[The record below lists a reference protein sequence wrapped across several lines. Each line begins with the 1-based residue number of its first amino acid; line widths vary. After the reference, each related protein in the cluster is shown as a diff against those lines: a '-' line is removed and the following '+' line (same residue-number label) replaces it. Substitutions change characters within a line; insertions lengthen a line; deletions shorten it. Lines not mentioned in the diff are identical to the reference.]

1 MNIDKITGSAP
12 ASLPSAKPEQL
23 GQEDFLKILVAQ
35 MNNQDPTNPA
45 DNAEFL
51 GQMAQ
56 FSMVSGINSLGTS
69 MDGVASTV
77 DASRTLQASAL
88 VNREVL
94 VESSTVRL
102 DGSRSLD
109 GLVPAVPGATAVNVQ
124 VRDLAGNLVK
134 TVPVQDIGNQRLAF
148 AWDGSTE
155 SGQPA
160 LQSDFTL
167 SATALVGT
175 EQVEVPVYS
184 FARVKSVQVDP
195 DTQAVRLV
203 LNNDETT
210 ALGNISQY
218 R

>member
-1 MNIDKITGSAP
+1 MNIDKVTGAVLTP
-12 ASLPSAKPEQL
+12 ATSPKTEQL

-69 MDGVASTV
+69 MDGVATTV

-94 VESSTVRL
+94 VESSSIKL
-102 DGSRSLD
+102 ESGRSVD
-109 GLVPAVPGATAVNVQ
+109 GLIPGIPGATAVNVQ
-124 VRDLAGNLVK
+124 VRDRAGNLVK
-134 TVPVQDIGNQRLAF
+134 TLPVQDIGNQRLAF
-148 AWDGSTE
+148 AWDGTSETGQRMTE
-155 SGQPA
+155 
-160 LQSDFTL
+160 SDFTL

-175 EQVEVPVYS
+175 EQVTVPAYS
-184 FARVKSVQVDP
+184 FVRVQSVQVDP
-195 DTQAVRLV
+195 ESKNVSLI
-203 LNNDETT
+203 LSNNQTT
-210 ALGNISQY
+210 SLSQISQY

>member
-1 MNIDKITGSAP
+1 MNIDKISGSPLAAAATP
-12 ASLPSAKPEQL
+12 KTEQL

-69 MDGVASTV
+69 MDGVATTV
-77 DASRTLQASAL
+77 DSSRTLQASTL

-94 VESSTVRL
+94 VESSSIKL
-102 DGSRSLD
+102 ESGRSVD
-109 GLVPAVPGATAVNVQ
+109 GLIPAVPGATAVNVQ

-134 TVPVQDIGNQRLAF
+134 TLPAQDIGNQRLAF
-148 AWDGSTE
+148 AWDGTNE
-155 SGQPA
+155 LGQPMS
-160 LQSDFTL
+160 QSDFTL
-167 SATALVGT
+167 SASALVGT
-175 EQVEVPVYS
+175 EQISIPAYS
-184 FARVKSVQVDP
+184 FVRVQSVQVDP
-195 DTQAVRLV
+195 VTRNVDLV
-203 LNNDETT
+203 LNNNQTT
-210 ALGNISQY
+210 SLSQISQY